1 MYLIRAVLTTLPAL
15 AAAQEP
21 APSTPAPAAAP
32 AAPSPAPTV
41 GTPAGQGEG
50 EAAFPERS
58 ASVEALRR
66 HLASRVAARRA
77 AAQAALGDLLNDLGW
92 SYEENKD
99 VVEKRIAAI
108 VALGPLVSDLLVEK
122 LVPASPEKA
131 QRNLARNAARCLQR
145 LGDPSALTELVRLA
159 SHAAPEVRA
168 DAALALGGLRDA
180 RATAAL
186 VAQLADAEE
195 RVVVES
201 ARALA
206 RLGVGSAGAS
216 LAAQLGRFAPAS
228 RSFRELLSAIADL
241 GSPEAADAVLALLP
255 KIEDGESLSEIVR
268 YAKNARAASFAGA
281 LFDLLADAKRASLQE
296 KILDALGYV
305 ANGDR
310 RILAGLKE
318 YLENRSF
325 AVRSAAAIA
334 LYRQKDKSGLPK
346 LLEQPDETIER
357 SPREPWG
364 YLARA
369 RVFYALDE
377 WHKATLDYRKAA
389 ERVPRG
395 ERLEAAA
402 VCEWAQCY
410 AEQKQWE
417 KALKTL
423 KDEKVEPAE
432 FSAWPG
438 SKLPCFDRLREDPK
452 HAEWFAATGG

>member
-15 AAAQEP
+15 VSAQEP
-21 APSTPAPAAAP
+21 ERPTPPAPAASETTPGP
-32 AAPSPAPTV
+32 AEESA
-41 GTPAGQGEG
+41 
-50 EAAFPERS
+50 AAFPDRG
-58 ASVEALRR
+58 ASIEALRR
-66 HLASRVAARRA
+66 HLASRVAERRT
-77 AAQAALGDLLNDLGW
+77 AAQAAMGDLLNDLGW
-92 SYEENKD
+92 SYEENRD

-122 LVPASPEKA
+122 LVPAANEKA

-145 LGDPSALTELVRLA
+145 LGDPGVLPDLVRLSTHA
-159 SHAAPEVRA
+159 SPEVRG
-168 DAALALGGLRDA
+168 DACMAMSGLRDA
-180 RATAAL
+180 RSATALTARL
-186 VAQLADAEE
+186 EDAEE
-195 RVVVES
+195 RVVLEA

-206 RLGVGSAGAS
+206 ALGVRPAAAAIAAKLARFPPQSQGFRALLGA
-216 LAAQLGRFAPAS
+216 L
-228 RSFRELLSAIADL
+228 ADL
-241 GSPEAADAVLALLP
+241 GAPEGAELVLAQLA
-255 KIEDGESLSEIVR
+255 KVEDAETIGELVR
-268 YAKNARAASFAGA
+268 YAKNARAAAFAGP
-281 LFDLLADAKRASLQE
+281 LFDLLADAKRSSLQE
-296 KILDALGYV
+296 KILEALGFI
-305 ANGDR
+305 ADGDR
-310 RILAGLKE
+310 RILGGLKE

-325 AVRSAAAIA
+325 SVRSAAAIA
-334 LYRQKDKSGLPK
+334 LYRQKDKSGLPA
-346 LLEQPDETIER
+346 LLAQPEETIER

-369 RVFYALDE
+369 RVFFALEE
-377 WHKATLDYRKAA
+377 WHKATLDYRKAS

-423 KDEKVEPAE
+423 KDEKVQPAE

-452 HAEWFAATGG
+452 HAEWFAPTGG